1 MQIAGSL
8 WKGAK
13 SWMKNR
19 AIVIAAVI
27 FALCICA
34 CAGIAIY
41 GRSLVVH
48 TGIIEFSDIDAI
60 EAADITLRYV
70 MNRQDESMISP
81 LLDMDDNEIDDIL
94 GQSDAILIVEPVG
107 GISQYT
113 SSFSQDMSVKKVLH
127 GGSDTSEGD
136 VIRIFRSWGMRWEN
150 DVISYTDSYNMNIF
164 YPGNEYMV
172 FLTAWPIQEYS
183 DFSGYY
189 LAEFPV
195 SAVNLDRSV
204 AGATCP
210 SYDFGQCR
218 DVLYLSSSEKL
229 SEMYV
234 QMEERLLAMY
244 NS

>member
-1 MQIAGSL
+1 
-8 WKGAK
+8 
-13 SWMKNR
+13 
-19 AIVIAAVI
+19 
-27 FALCICA
+27 
-34 CAGIAIY
+34 
-41 GRSLVVH
+41 
-48 TGIIEFSDIDAI
+48 
-60 EAADITLRYV
+60 
-70 MNRQDESMISP
+70 
-81 LLDMDDNEIDDIL
+81 
-94 GQSDAILIVEPVG
+94 
-107 GISQYT
+107 
-113 SSFSQDMSVKKVLH
+113 
-127 GGSDTSEGD
+127 
-136 VIRIFRSWGMRWEN
+136 
-150 DVISYTDSYNMNIF
+150 
-164 YPGNEYMV
+164 MV

-229 SEMYV
+229 SEMYA